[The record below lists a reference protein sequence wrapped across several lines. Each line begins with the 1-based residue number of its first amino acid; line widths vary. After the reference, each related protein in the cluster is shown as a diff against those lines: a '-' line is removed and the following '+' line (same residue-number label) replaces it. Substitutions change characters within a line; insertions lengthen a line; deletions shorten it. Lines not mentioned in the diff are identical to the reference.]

1 MNKKLLLIQNTKEAV
16 EELANQQ
23 DELWNDLL
31 DELCI
36 DDNAKIKDYL
46 FDYVYNNTQY
56 VWHDIKKEFSDKI
69 K

>member
-1 MNKKLLLIQNTKEAV
+1 MNKKLMLIQDTREAV
-16 EELANQQ
+16 EELSNQQ

-36 DDNAKIKDYL
+36 DDNAKMKDYL

-56 VWHDIKKEFSDKI
+56 VWHDIEKEFDDE
-69 K
+69 